1 MFYSKPCMHFKLMKQ
16 LILVSSNTVFISTHD
31 PLKKGFTPFSFL
43 YVGAC
48 VCKPAHCERFFLV
61 PPPQQEHKE
70 DGTEQNRE
78 CAHSGNND
86 LSYHLHMAGQRICK
100 AYTKHSNSSQ

>member
-1 MFYSKPCMHFKLMKQ
+1 MC
-16 LILVSSNTVFISTHD
+16 ID
-31 PLKKGFTPFSFL
+31 D
-43 YVGAC
+43 
-48 VCKPAHCERFFLV
+48 CKHAHSLV

-86 LSYHLHMAGQRICK
+86 LSYHLHVAGQRVCK
-100 AYTKHSNSSQ
+100 AHTHTHTH